1 VDVMPRAGPK
11 GTDEID
17 RLARTLN
24 QVAESRSHEEDYDR
38 TQLEVA
44 RKPRVGKD
52 PPEDGAC
59 EPDDAREEP
68 DDERDDHRPPAGALI
83 C

>member
-44 RKPRVGKD
+44 RKPASRQGS
-52 PPEDGAC
+52 
-59 EPDDAREEP
+59 
-68 DDERDDHRPPAGALI
+68 AGGR
-83 C
+83 CV